1 VIVLILLM
9 TLVFGT
15 VRFLPTEVPE
25 PDNPI
30 DLKDDAVVQYDVP
43 SVIRTAANHKNSFGR
58 YGDADDQFHLP
69 EGAETASVVS
79 YQEDF
84 DFSRGTEWK
93 TSGCAAGQG
102 LWEQTST
109 LPVKVSGQVTPP
121 AYWYGKKPAL
131 DFKPDL
137 PPKAGPCPALDPP
150 CYRCLP
156 GGYYQPQYAT
166 GDLCAFGGGQHCG
179 NLTSPRINLYNVPPP
194 IVLEFKNGLEIMPNP
209 PPPGPVIIQ
218 ARVEI
223 AVNGGEF
230 FNLKSFMTNVNC
242 TAEKIDLSDYA
253 NSIIQLRWFMI
264 VIGTSS
270 YATNAYGWVVDDVKV
285 IGGFDSSV
293 DDNPNPDQRLY
304 VADTRN
310 HRITVWKYKTDSDEV
325 TQFANKNFGQYGD
338 GDGQFNRPE
347 DVTVGPDGRVYVA
360 DTGNHRVQVFDKDGT
375 YVGEIGWY
383 GDADGQFNSPSG
395 LAVSGWVLKA
405 GTNPLVG
412 PARVA
417 DYFYLYVADTLNH
430 RLQRFKI
437 SAPSKAGGGFGFETT
452 PFDFTHDGNMGSY
465 GDADGQFHLP
475 EGIAADPIDTPA
487 FLPPEMFQ
495 LPIVPEQWV
504 GHVYVADQFNHRIQ
518 YFKLTGDFT
527 DKWGTYGDGDMQ
539 FNRPQDVAVG
549 IRLED
554 PIKNKSKRFVD
565 VYIADMGNHQVKQYD
580 DAGAH
585 QDTIGSYGDPDGKF
599 NSPNGLAVDRMI
611 QQINLSQDYPQ
622 SVGVDGDLFVID
634 SLNHRGQRFERTEPP

>member
-1 VIVLILLM
+1 LLSTAVVVLGVILLASYI
-9 TLVFGT
+9 FAH
-15 VRFLPTEVPE
+15 VPF
-25 PDNPI
+25 PP
-30 DLKDDAVVQYDVP
+30 
-43 SVIRTAANHKNSFGR
+43 VITAANFRHAFGQ
-58 YGDADDQFHLP
+58 YGDADDQFDFP

-102 LWEQTST
+102 LWEKTST
-109 LPVKVSGQVTPP
+109 LPTKVSGQVTPP
-121 AYWYGKKPAL
+121 AYWYAKKPAL

-150 CYRCLP
+150 CYRCINT
-156 GGYYQPQYAT
+156 GDYKPQYAT

-194 IVLEFKNGLEIMPNP
+194 IVLEFKNCLERPLKAFTI
-209 PPPGPVIIQ
+209 

-230 FNLKSFMTNVNC
+230 FNLKTFQPIVEDSPNC
-242 TAEKIDLSDYA
+242 TTTKIDLSDYA
-253 NSIIQLRWFMI
+253 NSIIQLRWFMMVVGI
-264 VIGTSS
+264 SS

-293 DDNPNPDQRLY
+293 DEPNPDQRLY

-338 GDGQFNRPE
+338 GDGQFRRPE
-347 DVTVGPDGRVYVA
+347 DVAVGPDGRVYVA
-360 DTGNHRVQVFDKDGT
+360 DTGNHRVQVFDKDGA

-383 GDADGQFNSPSG
+383 GDGDGEFNSPSG
-395 LAVSGWVLKA
+395 VAVSGWVLKA
-405 GTNPLVG
+405 GTNPLG

-417 DYFYLYVADTLNH
+417 DYFYLYVADTGNH
-430 RLQRFKI
+430 RVQRFKI
-437 SAPSKAGGGFGFETT
+437 SAPPKAAGGFGFQTT

-465 GDADGQFHLP
+465 GDADGLFNLP
-475 EGIAADPIDTPA
+475 EGIAADPIDTPD
-487 FLPPEMFQ
+487 FLAPEMFQ

-518 YFKLTGDFT
+518 YFELTGAFAG
-527 DKWGTYGDGDMQ
+527 KWGTYGDADDQ
-539 FNRPQDVAVG
+539 FRQPQDVAVG

-554 PIKNKSKRFVD
+554 PIKNKGKRFVD
-565 VYIADMGNHQVKQYD
+565 VYVADTGNHQVKQFD
-580 DAGAH
+580 ETGTH
-585 QDTIGSYGDPDGKF
+585 QDTIGSYGDADGLF
-599 NSPNGLAVDRMI
+599 NSPNGLAVDRMF
-611 QQINLSQDYPQ
+611 QQIDPFNDYPK